1 MAPTAKLWDAL
12 LVAAPPAKSL
22 ANLEI
27 IKVQAPHSRPLQ
39 FKQPAGSNNKSNN
52 SKSNVTRNV
61 TWAFFIFFFFFLSF
75 FMFLNIAFG
84 SK

>member
-27 IKVQAPHSRPLQ
+27 TEVQAPHSRPLQ
-39 FKQPAGSNNKSNN
+39 FKQPAGSNSKSNN
-52 SKSNVTRNV
+52 TKSNVTRNV
-61 TWAFFIFFFFFLSF
+61 TWAFFIFFSSFFLSLCF
-75 FMFLNIAFG
+75 
-84 SK
+84 